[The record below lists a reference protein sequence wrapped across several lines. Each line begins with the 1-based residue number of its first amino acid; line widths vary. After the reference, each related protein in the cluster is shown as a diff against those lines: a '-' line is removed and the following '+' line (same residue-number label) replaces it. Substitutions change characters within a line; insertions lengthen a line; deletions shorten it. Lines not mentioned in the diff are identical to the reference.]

1 MYCNTYNDND
11 NKNINNLC
19 VILHI
24 LFIIIIINNESVH
37 DDILSYP
44 CLKYIDDN
52 TYSEHTLL
60 LY

>member
-1 MYCNTYNDND
+1 MYCNTYDDND

-24 LFIIIIINNESVH
+24 LFIIIINNESVH